1 MTTAHPH
8 LTLPNIH
15 IKIDAKGNFNEK
27 VKTMSQSEN
36 LEKSLEALRKIGTRT
51 NSISA
56 VEHFPAKEGI
66 YKDYPPD
73 VHPELLKALGEKG
86 FSQLYIHQYQ
96 AWNHVQRGK
105 NVVVVTP
112 TASGKTLCYNL
123 PTLNAIL
130 KDSTSRAIYLF
141 PTKALSQDQRSE
153 LDLTIKLLPEEVR
166 IFTYDGDTP
175 QDARKAIRAR
185 GHIILTNPDMLHTGI
200 LPHHTKWIKLFE
212 NLKYVVIDELHNYRG
227 IFGSHLANILRRLK
241 RIAKF
246 YGSSPQFIMCTA
258 TIANPLDMAEKMI
271 EEPVSLIDEDGAP
284 KGEKYFIF
292 YNPPVVNEYLGIR
305 SSYVGETRR
314 VASLFIKNDL
324 QTIVFARSRLITE
337 VLVTYL
343 KDAFEKNIPDQGII
357 RGYRGGYLPLRRRE
371 IERGLREGKIKGVVS
386 TNALELGIDIGSLDV
401 SVLSGYPGSI
411 ASTWQ
416 RAGRAGRK
424 TGKSAAVLVATSS
437 PLDQFI
443 VNHPSYFFSK
453 NPEKALIN
461 PDNLSILVSHIE
473 CATFELP
480 FVEGENFG
488 RMEIR
493 EILDFLEE
501 EKLVHHSK
509 NKWFWTSDV
518 YPADGVN
525 LRSIS
530 SDNFV
535 VVDTTDKP
543 KAIAEVDFSAA
554 LTALHPKAI
563 YIREGEQYFVEKLD
577 FEQRKAYVKKT
588 DIDYYTDA
596 IDYTKVRILDIFA
609 QKDQEQ
615 CCYSHGEVHVATQVV
630 GFKKIKFHTMENV
643 GAGDLSLPQNEMH
656 TTAYWL
662 TVPGRIFHSLP
673 FESDQKINGLFGL
686 AYCLHHV
693 SPLFMMCDLH
703 DVGVSVGDNATGQT
717 LPPRDIPAKLRKEEM
732 PIDLSDRSFEPNIFI
747 YDNFPGGIGLSPS
760 LFDLEKDLLEKRQKT
775 IKACLCAEG
784 CPSCVGSVKA
794 SGRGAKLVSL
804 VLLSNLLYQNID
816 TI

>member
-1 MTTAHPH
+1 MSRS
-8 LTLPNIH
+8 
-15 IKIDAKGNFNEK
+15 EK
-27 VKTMSQSEN
+27 
-36 LEKSLEALRKIGTRT
+36 LEKALESLKRMGVRT
-51 NSISA
+51 DSICA
-56 VEHFPAKEGI
+56 VEHFPAKDGL
-66 YKDYPPD
+66 YKDYSQD
-73 VHPELLKALGEKG
+73 MHPALVDAFKEKG
-86 FSQLYIHQYQ
+86 FNRLYIHQHK
-96 AWNHVQRGK
+96 AWEHLQQGQNI
-105 NVVVVTP
+105 VVVTP

-123 PTLNAIL
+123 PTLDAML
-130 KDSTSRAIYLF
+130 KDPTARAIYLF
-141 PTKALSQDQRSE
+141 PTKALAQDQRAE
-153 LDLTIKLLPEEVR
+153 LDLTIKLLPEAIR

-246 YGSSPQFIMCTA
+246 YGSSPQFIMSTA
-258 TIANPLDMAEKMI
+258 TIANPLDVAERMI
-271 EEPVSLIDEDGAP
+271 EEPVALIDEDGAP
-284 KGEKYFIF
+284 KGEKYFLF

-305 SSYVGETRR
+305 QSYVSVARR

-343 KDAFEKNIPDQGII
+343 KADFEKNIPDKGII

-371 IERGLREGKIKGVVS
+371 IEKGLREETIKGVVS

-401 SVLSGYPGSI
+401 SVLAGYPGSI
-411 ASTWQ
+411 SSTWQ

-424 TGKSAAVLVATSS
+424 TGKSAAILVATSA

-443 VNHPSYFFSK
+443 INHPSYFFSK

-461 PDNLSILVSHIE
+461 PDNLSILISHIE
-473 CATFELP
+473 CAAFELP
-480 FVEGENFG
+480 FLDGEKFG
-488 RMEIR
+488 RVDIR
-493 EILDFLEE
+493 EILDFLED

-509 NKWFWTSDV
+509 DKWFWTSDA
-518 YPADGVN
+518 YPADGVS

-535 VVDTTDKP
+535 VVDTTEKP
-543 KAIAEVDFSAA
+543 QAIAEVDFSAA

-563 YIREGEQYFVEKLD
+563 YIREGEQYFVEDLD
-577 FEQRKAYVKKT
+577 FDQRKAYVKKT

-596 IDYTKVRILDIFA
+596 IDYTKVTILDVFDKRA
-609 QKDQEQ
+609 RES
-615 CCYSHGEVHVATQVV
+615 CAYSHGEVHVATQVV

-662 TVPGRIFHSLP
+662 TVPGYIYHSLP
-673 FESDQKINGLFGL
+673 YDSTQKINGLFGL
-686 AYCLHHV
+686 AYCLHNV

-703 DVGVSVGDNATGQT
+703 DIGVSIGDNATGIT
-717 LPPRDIPAKLRKEEM
+717 VPPRDIPAKLRKEENAVD
-732 PIDLSDRSFEPNIFI
+732 PSDRSFEPNIFI

-760 LFDLEKDLLEKRQKT
+760 LFDLEDELLEQCRKT

-784 CPSCVGSVKA
+784 CPSCVGPTKA
-794 SGRGAKLVSL
+794 SGMGAKPVALNIINA
-804 VLLSNLLYQNID
+804 LLRLTHEESQ
-816 TI
+816 